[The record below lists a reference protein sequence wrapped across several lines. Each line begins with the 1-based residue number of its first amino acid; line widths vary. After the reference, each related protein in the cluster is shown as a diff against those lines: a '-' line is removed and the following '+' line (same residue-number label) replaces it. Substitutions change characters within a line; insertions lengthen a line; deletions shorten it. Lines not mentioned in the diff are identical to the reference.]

1 MHAHEC
7 VYAETG
13 IDVWREREAVRG
25 LFKIVP
31 TEGNKAATGC

>member
-7 VYAETG
+7 VFAETG
-13 IDVWREREAVRG
+13 IDVREREAVRG

-31 TEGNKAATGC
+31 TEANKAATGY